1 MSGAL
6 ARRGRQAMTREPEE
20 GSLNFRVAGLDRD
33 LSLLLLADITFALG
47 FGLYAQLFYVYALRL
62 GASGFTIGALSAIML
77 GTTALGY
84 LPGAWAAAHF
94 RLKSVI
100 VWIWWLTVPCALS
113 YALAPSWPWLIPGLV
128 LAGLYMA
135 NNPALKTYILLKSE
149 PSRVALN
156 MMLVFGGYSIGMIV
170 APSLGGLVAAHA
182 GMRVV
187 FLIGAGLSVV
197 SATFVSFIRDTPYH
211 GSRTNWTLRGLVRQ
225 QKFRHHV
232 AFFLVGFLA
241 IYVAQ
246 PFLTPFL
253 AQVHHQGYAVLG
265 LYASLA
271 SLGAAV
277 MGPLSGHATD
287 RWGPRVGVATTL
299 TVLLVGV
306 ALLLLGQSPLVW
318 AAAFLACGA
327 FDALRFS
334 TSGIVGPQL
343 REIPLA
349 WGYAVFDASM
359 GIPMVAGS
367 LVGGLLFREN
377 ARLPLVAVACL
388 AAALLVALAIVPSA
402 ATGPLPENGLRAPDS

>member
-1 MSGAL
+1 L
-6 ARRGRQAMTREPEE
+6 Q
-20 GSLNFRVAGLDRD
+20 FRVAGLDRD
-33 LSLLLLADITFALG
+33 LSLLLFADVAFALG

-62 GASGFTIGALSAIML
+62 GASRFTIGALSAIML

-84 LPGAWAAAHF
+84 LPGAWAAVHF

-100 VWIWWLTVPCALS
+100 VWVWWLTVPCALS

-149 PSRVALN
+149 PSRASLN
-156 MMLVFGGYSIGMIV
+156 MMLVFGGYSVGMIV
-170 APSLGGLVAAHA
+170 APSLGGLLAAHA

-187 FLIGAGLSVV
+187 FLFGAALSAV
-197 SATFVSFIRDTPYH
+197 SATLVSFINDTPYRRA
-211 GSRTNWTLRGLVRQ
+211 GTSWTLGKLARQ

-232 AFFLVGFLA
+232 AFFLIGFLA

-246 PFLTPFL
+246 PFLAPFL
-253 AQVHHQGYAVLG
+253 AQVHSQSYVALG
-265 LYASLA
+265 LYAALA

-277 MGPLSGHATD
+277 MGPLCGYATD
-287 RWGPRVGVATTL
+287 RWGPRIGVATTL
-299 TVLLVGV
+299 P
-306 ALLLLGQSPLVW
+306 LLLLGMVLLLYGQSPPLW

-334 TSGIVGPQL
+334 TSGIVGPHL
-343 REIPLA
+343 REVPLA

-367 LVGGLLFREN
+367 LLGGLLFRESV
-377 ARLPLVAVACL
+377 RLPLAAAACL

-402 ATGPLPENGLRAPDS
+402 TASAGERSTDDPL